1 MSIDTAHGKTMKV
14 EVLIL
19 EADKNG
25 VLRDKEGR
33 AQNKYGQLIDAH
45 EAAIPEATVVVVNV
59 GV

>member
-1 MSIDTAHGKTMKV
+1 MKV

-33 AQNKYGQLIDAH
+33 AQNKYGQLIDVH